1 MEKTRNPR
9 WNVARPVS
17 TRILRIR
24 IICIILFIWLIHQQ
38 HLFSTYRN
46 ALAAKYAPTEFRG
59 INLERAYQL
68 NDRAF
73 VLQAEL
79 LARRPSWKKLGAGC
93 EGTTYTFND
102 NVIKTFT
109 AGRSPFR
116 NCAPRYAGSRWPAE
130 IPASIL
136 FGNGNK
142 DVNNTSML
150 YPSARKIRFLPVKAA
165 FYATVS
171 PEAAPEWHLVTPFA
185 RNGTLQ
191 SLSKKLRTQKLVFN
205 VVDTRYR
212 DNFHDLLQSLQ
223 GLHNAGF
230 CHDDI
235 KPDNIF
241 VGEEGEWILGDLGN
255 LRQISHPYHESR
267 LWSDNQQ
274 LRDCRANDVL
284 RALKTYILFL
294 RGASFDVGTLDE
306 ELLLR
311 RGPLSEIFWWTMD
324 NAQTMTGDR
333 LRQQS
338 SSETTLPS
346 MRMDEQ
352 HEKAGSSEFNGVL
365 PVLHLRK
372 MRASR
377 RVEKMLSLGNSES
390 YARRQ
395 AMTWIYGIQQDACTG
410 V

>member
-1 MEKTRNPR
+1 MEKTRIPR

-24 IICIILFIWLIHQQ
+24 IIGIILFIWLIHQQ
-38 HLFSTYRN
+38 HLFSTYQN
-46 ALAAKYAPTEFRG
+46 ALSAKYAPTDFRG
-59 INLERAYQL
+59 INLEKAYQL
-68 NDRAF
+68 DDRAF

-109 AGRSPFR
+109 PGRSPFR

-130 IPASIL
+130 IPASIM

-142 DVNNTSML
+142 DVNNTSL
-150 YPSARKIRFLPVKAA
+150 LHQSARKIRFLPVKAA
-165 FYATVS
+165 FYATVR
-171 PEAAPEWHLVTPFA
+171 PGAAPEWHLVTPLA

-191 SLSKKLRTQKLVFN
+191 SFSKKLRTQKLGFS

-241 VGEEGEWILGDLGN
+241 IGEEGEWILGDLGN

-274 LRDCRANDVL
+274 LRDCRANDIL

-294 RGASFDVGTLDE
+294 RSASFDVGTLDE

-333 LRQQS
+333 LRQRS
-338 SSETTLPS
+338 SSETTLFS
-346 MRMDEQ
+346 TRTNEH

-365 PVLHLRK
+365 PVFPLKKL
-372 MRASR
+372 RASR
-377 RVEKMLSLGNSES
+377 RVKKMLSLGNSDFH
-390 YARRQ
+390 ARRQ
-395 AMTWIYGIQQDACTG
+395 AMTWIFGIQQDACTG